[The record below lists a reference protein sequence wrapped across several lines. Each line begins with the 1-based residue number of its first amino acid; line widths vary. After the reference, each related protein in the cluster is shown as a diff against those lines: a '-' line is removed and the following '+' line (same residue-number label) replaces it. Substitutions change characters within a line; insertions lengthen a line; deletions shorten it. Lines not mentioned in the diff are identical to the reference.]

1 MVTRRQ
7 QRVTVPASQPA
18 DSDAI
23 ESQRRRV
30 LVIDDSARV
39 RQQVRRMLED
49 AGFAVVEAENAEGAA
64 PLLRAGGFALVLCD
78 VQMPGQN
85 GVELLEVLQTEDQT
99 PQMPVVMLT
108 SEGQPS
114 LLKRA
119 ARAGARGWIIKPF
132 KAQQLLE
139 TAARL
144 LD

>member
-1 MVTRRQ
+1 METRRQ
-7 QRVTVPASQPA
+7 HHGTASPCEPA
-18 DSDAI
+18 DVGAA

-49 AGFAVVEAENAEGAA
+49 AGFAVLEAENAAVAA

-85 GVELLEVLQTEDQT
+85 GVELLEALQTEDQAL
-99 PQMPVVMLT
+99 QMPVIMLT

-132 KAQQLLE
+132 KAQQLLA

>member
-1 MVTRRQ
+1 
-7 QRVTVPASQPA
+7 
-18 DSDAI
+18 
-23 ESQRRRV
+23 
-30 LVIDDSARV
+30 
-39 RQQVRRMLED
+39 
-49 AGFAVVEAENAEGAA
+49 
-64 PLLRAGGFALVLCD
+64 
-78 VQMPGQN
+78 MPGQN
-85 GVELLEVLQTEDQT
+85 GVELLETLQAEDQT
-99 PQMPVVMLT
+99 PQVPVVMIT

>member
-7 QRVTVPASQPA
+7 HRVTVSSTEPA
-18 DSDAI
+18 DVHAVGA
-23 ESQRRRV
+23 QRRRV

-49 AGFAVVEAENAEGAA
+49 AGFAVAEAENAAVAA

-78 VQMPGQN
+78 VQMPDQN
-85 GVELLEVLQTEDQT
+85 GVELLEALQTEDLVLQT
-99 PQMPVVMLT
+99 PVIMLT

-132 KAQQLLE
+132 KAHQLLA

>member
-7 QRVTVPASQPA
+7 QRATVPASGPA
-18 DSDAI
+18 DLGAV

-49 AGFAVVEAENAEGAA
+49 AGFAVVEAENAEDAA

-85 GVELLEVLQTEDQT
+85 GVELLETLQAEDQT
-99 PQMPVVMLT
+99 PQVPVVMIT